1 MLAFKFSTAFIYF
14 FAHFDLVS
22 SVHFFNLALG
32 CLENKD
38 PKDPPPN
45 DGTLL
50 YRVRKL
56 SKSGSI

>member
-22 SVHFFNLALG
+22 SVHFLNLALG

-38 PKDPPPN
+38 PKEPHRM
-45 DGTLL
+45 TEL
-50 YRVRKL
+50 YCIGL
-56 SKSGSI
+56 GN